1 MDLIARQFDDSQIK
15 GSQYKEAIKYS
26 LRILAR
32 AYSSGIT
39 SKRAHTKLVRES
51 NASPIQL
58 FLP

>member
-1 MDLIARQFDDSQIK
+1 LLDNSAAQKRK

-26 LRILAR
+26 LKILAR

-39 SKRAHTKLVRES
+39 YKRGHTKLVHES

-58 FLP
+58 FLS